1 MSGEWHLRHTESAT
15 YEYYSV
21 ASDVYVEKTNSQ
33 IEMHSNG
40 NSFVYGP
47 FSYASDGKNVTYS
60 CEVYD
65 HSGNVIS
72 GVSVSGGLGTRK

>member
-1 MSGEWHLRHTESAT
+1 MNGDWQLRHTERAQ

-47 FSYASDGKNVTYS
+47 FSYASDGKNVRYS
-60 CEVYD
+60 YEAYD

-72 GVSVSGGLGTRK
+72 GVSISNNLGTRK

>member
-1 MSGEWHLRHTESAT
+1 M
-15 YEYYSV
+15 
-21 ASDVYVEKTNSQ
+21 EKTNSQ

-47 FSYASDGKNVTYS
+47 FSYASDGRNVRLS

-65 HSGNVIS
+65 HSGNAIS
-72 GVSVSGGLGTRK
+72 GVSVSGNLGTRK